1 MRSWSHWTML
11 LHCAESKGAS
21 RTIAVD
27 QVPERLERA
36 KEQGCEVN
44 NFSII
49 KDVSQKVYEMVHGGL
64 DVALDCGECAAKHI
78 QLCLWRQF
86 SGTFHEPKISLH
98 KGMKMLMVETD
109 VPETANEII
118 VSVRKM
124 GRCCPF
130 ATYAGFTNGFNI
142 GAFMEKGVRFIGNGQ
157 APVHKSWREI
167 LRDYTS
173 CG

>member
-64 DVALDCGECAAKHI
+64 DVALDC
-78 QLCLWRQF
+78 
-86 SGTFHEPKISLH
+86 GTFHEPKISLH